1 MRSVPT
7 GPVLIG
13 LALLA
18 LALPAWAADVYQEPD
33 AFIAGAFDGEPPS
46 DEVLWITG
54 EVKAGLKR
62 VLGDEPNSLRM
73 RYWQRGDR
81 TAWILERIGKHEPI
95 TTGVVVE
102 DGAVQRIKVLI
113 YRESRGWE
121 VREDFF
127 TQQFDGATLNAAR
140 DGLDRYI
147 DGISGAT
154 LSVRALTNIAEMAL
168 VLHGAVTGAD
178 GGDGES

>member
-1 MRSVPT
+1 MRAF
-7 GPVLIG
+7 LIG
-13 LALLA
+13 LAFLV
-18 LALPAWAADVYQEPD
+18 LALPARAADVYQEPD

-46 DEVLWITG
+46 EEVLW
-54 EVKAGLKR
+54 LKGDVR
-62 VLGDEPNSLRM
+62 GDIKTVLGEPPNSLRV
-73 RYWQRGDR
+73 RYWKRDDR

-102 DGAVQRIKVLI
+102 DAAVKTIKVLI

-121 VREDFF
+121 VRHDFF
-127 TQQFDGATLNAAR
+127 TDQFKGATLNGAR
-140 DGLDRYI
+140 DGLDRHI

-168 VLHGAVTGAD
+168 VLHGAVTGD
-178 GGDGES
+178 GAS